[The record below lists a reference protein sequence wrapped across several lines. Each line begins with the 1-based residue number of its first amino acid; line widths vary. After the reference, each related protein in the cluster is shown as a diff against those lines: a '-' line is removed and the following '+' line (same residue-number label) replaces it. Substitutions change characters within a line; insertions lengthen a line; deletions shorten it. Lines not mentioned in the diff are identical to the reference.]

1 MLCAMLRVE
10 AYEKFKKC
18 LLTGALK
25 PGQFVTQ
32 RELVDLV
39 GVPLG
44 SAREAIQRLE
54 QESLLRV
61 FPQRGIQIADVTVSG
76 QRDALDYR
84 QILEMHAIR
93 HYAQH
98 ADIKD
103 IEALAQA
110 TSAALERISVGA
122 VDAALMEEAVETDW
136 RMHDEIIDSL
146 GNEIVG
152 VNYRVNA
159 ARIRLMRVTQCQVPA
174 RSVEALKEHLAV
186 LQAAIAR
193 DVEAA
198 VAALA
203 LHLQVSRKRA
213 IEGR

>member
-1 MLCAMLRVE
+1 MQRGE
-10 AYEKFKKC
+10 TYEKFKKC

-54 QESLLRV
+54 HESLLRV

-93 HYAQH
+93 HYVQH
-98 ADIKD
+98 AAIKD
-103 IEALAQA
+103 MEALEQA
-110 TSAALERISVGA
+110 TRAVLERMSTGEI
-122 VDAALMEEAVETDW
+122 DAALLEEAVKTDW

-146 GNEIVG
+146 GNEIVS

-159 ARIRLMRVTQCQVPA
+159 ARIRLMRVTQRQVPA
-174 RSVEALKEHLAV
+174 RSAV
-186 LQAAIAR
+186 SSERRLICAPN
-193 DVEAA
+193 
-198 VAALA
+198 
-203 LHLQVSRKRA
+203 SP
-213 IEGR
+213 

>member
-1 MLCAMLRVE
+1 MLRVE

-54 QESLLRV
+54 HESLLRV

-76 QRDALDYR
+76 QRDALNYR

-98 ADIKD
+98 AAIKD
-103 IEALAQA
+103 MEALKQA
-110 TSAALERISVGA
+110 TGAVLERMSTGEI
-122 VDAALMEEAVETDW
+122 DAALLEEAVQTDW
-136 RMHDEIIDSL
+136 RLHDEIIDSL
-146 GNEIVG
+146 GNEIVSI
-152 VNYRVNA
+152 NYRVNA
-159 ARIRLMRVTQCQVPA
+159 ARIRLMRVTQRQSPA
-174 RSVEALKEHLAV
+174 RAVEALKEHMAV
-186 LQAAIAR
+186 LQAAMAR
-193 DVEAA
+193 EVEGAA
-198 VAALA
+198 AALA
-203 LHLQVSRKRA
+203 RHLQVSRQRA
-213 IEGR
+213 IEGH